1 MNLREAT
8 TNAFIIRAAATGPDA
23 RFADLF
29 KLVRRSVAVESSGEY
44 REIGI
49 RSFGKG
55 IFHKP
60 PVSGYEL
67 GAKRVF
73 EIRDGDLVVSNV
85 FGWEGAVAV
94 ARAKENGMIGSHRF
108 MTWVTRTPDV
118 QADWVAR
125 YLTTPEGMER
135 LQRASPGSAGR
146 NRTLA
151 ISRLQDVRVKTPAA
165 DEQRAVLRWTQI
177 LDRAKLVR
185 SRSAAM
191 ADALTPAALNHYF
204 AGLR

>member
-1 MNLREAT
+1 
-8 TNAFIIRAAATGPDA
+8 
-23 RFADLF
+23 
-29 KLVRRSVAVESSGEY
+29 
-44 REIGI
+44 
-49 RSFGKG
+49 
-55 IFHKP
+55 
-60 PVSGYEL
+60 
-67 GAKRVF
+67 
-73 EIRDGDLVVSNV
+73 
-85 FGWEGAVAV
+85 VAV